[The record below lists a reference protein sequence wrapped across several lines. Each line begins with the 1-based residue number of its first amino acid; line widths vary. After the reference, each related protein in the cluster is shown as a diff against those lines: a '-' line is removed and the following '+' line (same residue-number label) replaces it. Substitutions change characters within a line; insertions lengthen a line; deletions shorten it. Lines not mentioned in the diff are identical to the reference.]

1 MTEENAKISKI
12 LYLDCPSGISGDMFL
27 AALISLGVD
36 EELIKGEIKKLP
48 FEGYSIDV
56 TRESRAGISGLRF
69 IVDDGGDA
77 RKHPHRKYAGIKEMI
92 LESEL
97 DGPVKEISLKIFNAL
112 AEAEAKVHSTTPE
125 EVSFHEVGAV
135 DSIIDIVGAAVAL
148 ALLAV
153 DRIVSSPVPTGSGF
167 VMSAHGRLPV
177 PAPATLELL
186 VGVKTS
192 PSEIEAELTTPTGAA
207 IIKAL
212 TESQESMPEMVI
224 KKIGTGV
231 GSKDFKGSPNILRAI
246 IGEAR
251 GGAISKADENVL
263 VMETNIDD
271 TSPEV
276 AGFMM
281 ERLFEA
287 GALDVFFTPVT
298 MKKSRPGMLISVLAK
313 EGDEG
318 ALLGIIF
325 AESTTIGVRCYKSWR
340 HILDR
345 EVLNVKTVYGSVR
358 VKVSY
363 RDGAA
368 INFQPEYEDVKRLAM
383 DKAVAFREVFT
394 EARNKALGMI
404 AGEDKR

>member
-1 MTEENAKISKI
+1 
-12 LYLDCPSGISGDMFL
+12 MFL
-27 AALISLGVD
+27 AALINLGVD
-36 EELIKGEIKKLP
+36 VELVKEEIKKLP
-48 FEGYSIDV
+48 FEGYSIEV

-69 IVDDGGDA
+69 VVDDGGGS
-77 RKHPHRKYAGIKEMI
+77 KEHPHRKYAVIRAMI
-92 LESEL
+92 TESFL
-97 DGPVKEISLKIFNAL
+97 SDGVKRISLKIFDAL

-148 ALLAV
+148 DSLDV
-153 DRIVSSPVPTGSGF
+153 ECVVSSSVPTGSGF

-186 VGVKTS
+186 RGVLIA
-192 PSEIEAELTTPTGAA
+192 PSVIVAELTTPTGAA

-212 TESQESMPEMVI
+212 VERQGSMPEMVV

-246 IGEAR
+246 IGEA
-251 GGAISKADENVL
+251 GGLAASRADENVL

-325 AESTTIGVRCYKSWR
+325 SESTTIGVRCYKSWR

-345 EVLNVKTVYGSVR
+345 EVLNVSTSYGSVR

-394 EARNKALGMI
+394 EARVAALEEIIGEGKVKAKL
-404 AGEDKR
+404 